1 MAGDRYKY
9 FRIEAAELL
18 EQLSRGV
25 LDFEKQPTA
34 PEVLGALFRHAHTLK
49 GAARVVRHLDI
60 ANAAHALEDELTA
73 LKNGAGPLRIDTLL
87 ALLDQ
92 IRAHLGQLNLPPSAS
107 SADVRS
113 AHVVRAEVSQLTEV
127 REGVSESLTELMQLR
142 RQASHLTTL
151 RDLAELIE
159 RQALTRRLTA
169 AHQYETLLRSIHAT
183 AGELLATVQTFER
196 TLTTTLDR
204 VNRELQQTLNAA
216 EQVQLVR
223 AQTIFDS
230 LERAVRDASGELHK
244 EVAFECQGGDIKLDG
259 HVLDAVHRALLHLVR
274 NAVAHGIE
282 PPHVRA
288 SAGKPVTGTVRVSV
302 TRVDQRIRFVCQ
314 DDGQGIDV
322 ERLTSAVSATQTSPP
337 VLDSNEVL
345 LQALLREGVSTAS
358 QLSSVAGRGVGMSAV
373 AEAAKAVGA
382 TIHLENT
389 RGRGASFELH
399 VPSNLSS
406 IDGLSVDIDGEVV
419 VLPLQGVVRTQ
430 ILGSAAFIG
439 DTHLQVDVD
448 GQLLPYAPIRT
459 LLYKDAP
466 TKARLLVL
474 LENAGRRFAVGAS
487 RVIGCHTH
495 VVHRLPAELPPLEL
509 VTGAV
514 FDPRGRPQLV
524 LDVAGLANALG
535 SFSMTV
541 NPPKEPLK
549 PILVVDDSLTT
560 RMLEQSILE
569 SAGYTVQLAT
579 SAEEA
584 LELAAV
590 GQHSLFLVD
599 VEMPGMDGF
608 GFVETTRKDDRF
620 KHIPAI
626 LVSSRSAPEDL
637 ARGHE
642 AGASAYI
649 VKDHFDQR
657 ELLRHIKLLLGE

>member
-1 MAGDRYKY
+1 MATDRYKY

-25 LDFEKQPTA
+25 LDFEKRPTA
-34 PEVLGALFRHAHTLK
+34 PDVLGALFRHAHTLK

-60 ANAAHALEDELTA
+60 ANAAHAIEDELTA
-73 LKNGAGPLRIDTLL
+73 LKNGREPLRVDKLLTLL
-87 ALLDQ
+87 DE
-92 IRAHLGQLNLPPSAS
+92 IRNRLGELNLPTGTTSAE
-107 SADVRS
+107 VRS
-113 AHVVRAEVSQLTEV
+113 SHVVRAEVSQLAEV
-127 REGVSESLTELMQLR
+127 REGVAESLAELMQLR
-142 RQASHLTTL
+142 RETTHLTTL

-159 RQALTRRLTA
+159 RQALTRRLTEA
-169 AHQYETLLRSIHAT
+169 QQYETLLRSIHAT
-183 AGELLATVQTFER
+183 AGELLSTTQTFER
-196 TLTTTLDR
+196 TLTATLDR
-204 VNRELQQTLNAA
+204 VNRELQQTLSAA

-244 EVAFECQGGDIKLDG
+244 EVQFETVGGDIKLDG
-259 HVLDAVHRALLHLVR
+259 HVLDAVQRALLHLVR

-282 PPHVRA
+282 PPHVRS
-288 SAGKPVTGTVRVSV
+288 SAGKPIKGTVRISV

-322 ERLTSAVSATQTSPP
+322 ESLANAVSSTQSSPP
-337 VLDSNEVL
+337 VFDGDDAI
-345 LQALLREGVSTAS
+345 LQALLSDGVSTATH
-358 QLSSVAGRGVGMSAV
+358 LSSVAGRGVGMSAV
-373 AEAAKAVGA
+373 AEAAHAVGA
-382 TIHLENT
+382 TIHLKNT
-389 RGRGASFELH
+389 PGKGASFELH

-419 VLPLQGVVRTQ
+419 VLPLRGVVRAQ
-430 ILGSAAFIG
+430 ILGAAALSG
-439 DTHLQVDVD
+439 DIRIQVNID

-466 TKARLLVL
+466 TQARLLVL
-474 LENAGRRFAVGAS
+474 LEHAGQRFAVGAS

-495 VVHRLPAELPPLEL
+495 VMHRLPAELPPMDL
-509 VTGAV
+509 VNGAV
-514 FDPRGRPQLV
+514 FDSRGRPQLV
-524 LDVAGLANALG
+524 LDLAGLLAALS
-535 SFSMTV
+535 SFSMTL

-569 SAGYTVQLAT
+569 SAGYSVQLAT

-584 LELAAV
+584 LDLAAV
-590 GQHSLFLVD
+590 GQYSLFLVD
-599 VEMPGMDGF
+599 VEMPGMNGF
-608 GFVETTRKDDRF
+608 DFVETTRQDDRF
-620 KHIPAI
+620 RHIPAI

-637 ARGHE
+637 ARGRE

-657 ELLRHIKLLLGE
+657 ELLRHIKLLLGG

>member
-1 MAGDRYKY
+1 MAADRYKY

-25 LDFEKQPTA
+25 LDLEKRPTA
-34 PEVLGALFRHAHTLK
+34 PDALGALFRHAHTLK
-49 GAARVVRHLDI
+49 GAARVVRHLEI
-60 ANAAHALEDELTA
+60 ANAAHAVEDELSE
-73 LKNGAGPLRIDTLL
+73 LKSGTGPFHVDKLL

-92 IRAHLGQLNLPPSAS
+92 IRNQLSELNLPSSTTSAE
-107 SADVRS
+107 VRS
-113 AHVVRAEVSQLTEV
+113 SHVVRAEVSQLTEV
-127 REGVSESLTELMQLR
+127 REGVSESLAELMQLR
-142 RQASHLTTL
+142 RETAHLTTL
-151 RDLAELIE
+151 RDLAELVE
-159 RQALTRRLTA
+159 RQALTRRLTE
-169 AHQYETLLRSIHAT
+169 AHQYETLLRSIHTT
-183 AGELLATVQTFER
+183 AGELLTTVQTFER

-204 VNRELQQTLNAA
+204 VNRELVQTLNAA

-244 EVAFECQGGDIKLDG
+244 EVQFETTGGDIKLDG

-282 PPHVRA
+282 PPHVRS
-288 SAGKPVTGTVRVSV
+288 SAGKAIKGTVRVSV
-302 TRVDQRIRFVCQ
+302 KRIDQRIRFVCQ

-322 ERLTSAVSATQTSPP
+322 ERLAKAVNSAQSPP
-337 VLDSNEVL
+337 LDDNDAV
-345 LQALLREGVSTAS
+345 LQALLREGVTTAT

-389 RGRGASFELH
+389 RGRGATFELH

-419 VLPLQGVVRTQ
+419 VLPLRGVVRTQ
-430 ILGSAAFIG
+430 VLGSATLTG
-439 DTHLQVDVD
+439 ETRLQVNVD

-466 TKARLLVL
+466 TKPRLLVL
-474 LENAGRRFAVGAS
+474 LEHAGQRFAVGAS
-487 RVIGCHTH
+487 QVIGCHTH
-495 VVHRLPAELPPLEL
+495 VMHRLPAELPPMDL
-509 VTGAV
+509 VDGAV
-514 FDPRGRPQLV
+514 FDSRGRPQLV
-524 LDVAGLANALG
+524 LDIAGLLAALS

-541 NPPKEPLK
+541 TPPKEPLK

-584 LELAAV
+584 LDLAAV
-590 GQHSLFLVD
+590 GHYSLFLVD

-608 GFVETTRKDDRF
+608 GFVETTRKDDRL

-637 ARGHE
+637 ARGRE

-649 VKDHFDQR
+649 IKDHFDQR